1 MSKDRI
7 EKIIDIKVNADA
19 SIDVTAKM
27 EATLEGIIKQVE
39 KLKKSFNDPRMDAGW
54 ANGALSK
61 LGDSLGPI
69 LKDVELLRSRI
80 ASIGN
85 VKLEATFKQLEPLV
99 AELDKIKSL
108 PHNVGD
114 DFSRIGDEL
123 AKALKSAEGIKD
135 ALKDVNVEASVSID
149 GAGAGAGNKSSA
161 LTAEKLLETE
171 NKLTEA
177 IAAQGATSQTTAKA
191 MTNFMAANSAAG
203 GSVVGMYN
211 DIDTLDGVLKTAKS
225 ETESLE
231 RAILEY
237 GDALDKV
244 TEGTITNNKAVDAE
258 SVSIKE
264 LLQTVGLVKN
274 ILASLEGKTLEEILA
289 IPDTEQNSVTK
300 LVYAYENLNNKIK
313 ALNEHPADFGT
324 EAQVKA
330 VNAAI
335 DTIKGRLNQVVS
347 GGLIEAIKKQLIV
360 ATDVDSMVQEQLDN
374 IEHIQKAYTD
384 GSLRTYKEYTAAVRN
399 LTNATLV
406 LSVKDLTA
414 EQQKQLEVAQNL
426 SAEMK
431 RELQY
436 ANNLTNGYGALTQTM
451 QGLSGIAT
459 SLIGS
464 LQAFTGIATLAGK
477 SNKSIQETIQY
488 FVALQSVI
496 NGLQSFTK
504 LDKVMKTF
512 VTTLKHLH
520 KSISVTYKSLLA
532 ETQASVLNTAATKAK
547 TKAHQEASKAENG
560 ETKSLNALTKAEGA
574 ETVAAG
580 VASTALG
587 GLRKAVAYVTASL
600 KKLFATIMANPV
612 TAAIAGLT
620 ALAVAIKAISDKSRE
635 AKKELAEFNKT
646 VSDLTRIT
654 ADNFIDTQ
662 KLIDSWNQLGKDKN
676 RKEIF
681 EEYISALNSMGI
693 KASTLADV
701 EKVLNGELTGNFK
714 AWRQEQEILDKQ
726 VEVFKRVT
734 EAEQKYQE
742 ALTNASV
749 IKNKKDKNAFLQP
762 FEDELKAARAAADE
776 LKTLYPNLTWNQAEN
791 DRMRAEINEQM
802 TPTGGGK
809 SKEELRPLP
818 YTTSGEWKDFI
829 NTCVKLF
836 GPDWLKTPAG
846 AAAQEKYASYLVKES
861 EDAYQHFNLDRAGL
875 DKAYREQ
882 IKLSLPKVDLKSD
895 ELEKSAMEKLD
906 KVLDDQSKAIEEM
919 FKEGVP
925 GDSEYID
932 SIIDETQKYCDGIVF
947 ALAEAYETL
956 WEQSIHHMD
965 SFSTI
970 MDNLSN
976 GLDSYV
982 DSIMSVAEAEL
993 EAGKI
998 SDAQYR
1004 KKEKQMKDLQKL
1016 SQAAAVVQVVSSTA
1030 AGLGSI

>member
-61 LGDSLGPI
+61 LGESLGPI
-69 LKDVELLRSRI
+69 LKDVDSLRNKI
-80 ASIGN
+80 AAIGN

-149 GAGAGAGNKSSA
+149 GNSAGASAGNKPFA
-161 LTAEKLLETE
+161 ITAEKLLETE
-171 NKLTEA
+171 TKLTEA

-191 MTNFMAANSAAG
+191 MTNFMAANSAAS

-211 DIDTLDGVLKTAKS
+211 DIDTLDGVLKTAKN
-225 ETESLE
+225 ETENLE

-237 GDALDKV
+237 VDALGKV

-258 SVSIKE
+258 SVSVKE
-264 LLQTVGLVKN
+264 LLQTVGLVKD

-300 LVYAYENLNNKIK
+300 LVYAYENLRNEIK

-330 VNAAI
+330 INAAI

-374 IEHIQKAYTD
+374 IEHIQKAYSD

-414 EQQKQLEVAQNL
+414 EQQKQLEVAQSL

-477 SNKSIQETIQY
+477 SNKSIQETIQ
-488 FVALQSVI
+488 
-496 NGLQSFTK
+496 
-504 LDKVMKTF
+504 
-512 VTTLKHLH
+512 
-520 KSISVTYKSLLA
+520 
-532 ETQASVLNTAATKAK
+532 
-547 TKAHQEASKAENG
+547 
-560 ETKSLNALTKAEGA
+560 
-574 ETVAAG
+574 
-580 VASTALG
+580 
-587 GLRKAVAYVTASL
+587 
-600 KKLFATIMANPV
+600 
-612 TAAIAGLT
+612 
-620 ALAVAIKAISDKSRE
+620 
-635 AKKELAEFNKT
+635 
-646 VSDLTRIT
+646 
-654 ADNFIDTQ
+654 
-662 KLIDSWNQLGKDKN
+662 
-676 RKEIF
+676 
-681 EEYISALNSMGI
+681 
-693 KASTLADV
+693 
-701 EKVLNGELTGNFK
+701 
-714 AWRQEQEILDKQ
+714 
-726 VEVFKRVT
+726 
-734 EAEQKYQE
+734 
-742 ALTNASV
+742 
-749 IKNKKDKNAFLQP
+749 
-762 FEDELKAARAAADE
+762 
-776 LKTLYPNLTWNQAEN
+776 
-791 DRMRAEINEQM
+791 
-802 TPTGGGK
+802 
-809 SKEELRPLP
+809 
-818 YTTSGEWKDFI
+818 
-829 NTCVKLF
+829 
-836 GPDWLKTPAG
+836 
-846 AAAQEKYASYLVKES
+846 
-861 EDAYQHFNLDRAGL
+861 
-875 DKAYREQ
+875 
-882 IKLSLPKVDLKSD
+882 
-895 ELEKSAMEKLD
+895 
-906 KVLDDQSKAIEEM
+906 
-919 FKEGVP
+919 
-925 GDSEYID
+925 
-932 SIIDETQKYCDGIVF
+932 
-947 ALAEAYETL
+947 
-956 WEQSIHHMD
+956 
-965 SFSTI
+965 
-970 MDNLSN
+970 
-976 GLDSYV
+976 
-982 DSIMSVAEAEL
+982 
-993 EAGKI
+993 
-998 SDAQYR
+998 
-1004 KKEKQMKDLQKL
+1004 
-1016 SQAAAVVQVVSSTA
+1016 
-1030 AGLGSI
+1030 